1 MYLVSWLYW
10 RDSHVVLAPFHSTG
24 LQLESATTAGTA
36 EEEIWLVL
44 CYSSFSYMK

>member
-10 RDSHVVLAPFHSTG
+10 LYWRESHVVLAPFYSTG

-36 EEEIWLVL
+36 EEEIWLV
-44 CYSSFSYMK
+44 Y